1 VIAGIIQEKPTLRWA
16 FHFNANW
23 VSRSWDSHFA
33 FGIRAARI
41 RHRLISQLFAR
52 HYNQAMARYLITG
65 IAGFIGSS
73 LAHELVKQGH
83 DVSGFDNLSTG
94 NLENLADIRSS
105 VNFQEMDLQDKDGVK
120 QACKGIDYILHQG
133 ALASVPRSVKDP
145 LTSHESNIN
154 GTLNL
159 LLAARDA
166 KVRRIV
172 YAASSSAYG
181 DQPTQPKQE
190 EMLPMPLSPY
200 AVQKL
205 TCEYYIQAF
214 YRVYGL
220 HGVCTRYFNI
230 FGPRQAADSPYSG
243 VIAQFIHKMMAGE
256 TPTIFGDGSTSRDF
270 TYIDNAVNANLL
282 ACVAPD
288 EVATGRVFNIG
299 TGKSQ
304 TLNDVYAGI
313 AKILGFSASPI
324 YGPAREGDIRHS
336 LAGIDRARKELG
348 YQPKDNFFEGLEKT
362 VAWYVSE
369 AAK

>member
-1 VIAGIIQEKPTLRWA
+1 
-16 FHFNANW
+16 
-23 VSRSWDSHFA
+23 
-33 FGIRAARI
+33 
-41 RHRLISQLFAR
+41 
-52 HYNQAMARYLITG
+52 MARYLITG

-73 LAHELVKQGH
+73 LAHALLEQGH
-83 DVSGFDNLSTG
+83 AVSGVDNLITG
-94 NLENLADIRSS
+94 SLDNLDSLRDRITFRQMDI
-105 VNFQEMDLQDKDGVK
+105 QDVDGMK
-120 QACKGIDYILHQG
+120 EACTGIDIVLHQA

-145 LTSHESNIN
+145 VTSHNSNIN

-166 KVRRIV
+166 GVRRVV

-181 DQPTQPKQE
+181 DQPTQPKRE
-190 EMLPMPLSPY
+190 DMLPMPLSPY

-220 HGVCTRYFNI
+220 RGVCVRYFNI

-270 TYIDNAVNANLL
+270 TYVDNAVNANLL

-313 AKILGFSASPI
+313 AKILGFSESPI
-324 YGPAREGDIRHS
+324 YGPPRQGDIQHS
-336 LAGIDRARKELG
+336 LAGIDRARSELG

-362 VAWYVSE
+362 VAWYIAE
-369 AAK
+369 ASK